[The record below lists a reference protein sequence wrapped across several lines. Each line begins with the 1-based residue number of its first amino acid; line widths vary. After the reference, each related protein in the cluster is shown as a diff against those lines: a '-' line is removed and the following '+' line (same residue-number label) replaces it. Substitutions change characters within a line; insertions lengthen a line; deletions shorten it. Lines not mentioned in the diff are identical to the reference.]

1 MKKKHTLTLILLLAA
16 LTLAAQSN
24 YSPCYTSNMSKGN
37 TAFSQGRYSEART
50 YYVNAKQCAGGNPS
64 EAQQKINACDAK
76 IKERTGVLSIE
87 PLSAAAVYSK
97 SGLTLYAGITNT
109 VFFSA
114 PNTSSK
120 YSVQIPNCK
129 VKRSGPGEMSVEVPT
144 SLVGSTIAAAVISEQ
159 NGNKKAL
166 SSTVFN
172 VKQLPDPIVTIANI
186 KGGKW
191 SKGDILADPI
201 VRVVM
206 DDSFAYDL
214 TWTVNSFRVI
224 IFSKGMEEPVIECQ
238 GNTLSEKAQSSIQKA
253 AVNTVVYISAIS
265 VSCGDV
271 TKELDGINIRI
282 R

>member
-1 MKKKHTLTLILLLAA
+1 
-16 LTLAAQSN
+16 
-24 YSPCYTSNMSKGN
+24 
-37 TAFSQGRYSEART
+37 
-50 YYVNAKQCAGGNPS
+50 
-64 EAQQKINACDAK
+64 
-76 IKERTGVLSIE
+76 
-87 PLSAAAVYSK
+87 
-97 SGLTLYAGITNT
+97 
-109 VFFSA
+109 
-114 PNTSSK
+114 
-120 YSVQIPNCK
+120 
-129 VKRSGPGEMSVEVPT
+129 MSVEVPT
-144 SLVGSTIAAAVISEQ
+144 SLVGSTIAATVISEQ

-201 VRVVM
+201 VRAVM

-224 IFSKGMEEPVIECQ
+224 IVTKGMEEPAVVCQ
-238 GNTLSEKAQSSIQKA
+238 GNTLSEEAQTRIQKSSA
-253 AVNTVVYISAIS
+253 NTVVFISAIS

-271 TKELDGINIRI
+271 TKELNGIDFRI